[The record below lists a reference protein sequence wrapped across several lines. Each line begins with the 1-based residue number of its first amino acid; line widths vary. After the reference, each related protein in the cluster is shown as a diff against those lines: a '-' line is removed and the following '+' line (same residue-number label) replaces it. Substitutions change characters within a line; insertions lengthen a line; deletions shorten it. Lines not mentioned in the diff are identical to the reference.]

1 MGVRGDES
9 SGCDWIRGFDG
20 FHDNYTSLDMMTT
33 NDYNAVI

>member
-20 FHDNYTSLDMMTT
+20 SHDNHMLLDMMTT